1 MKILEV
7 FLIILTIKFQFL
19 TVAHLALYVWVSTCC
34 FNLFVFPFLDPG
46 NEAPEIPSD
55 IHI

>member
-46 NEAPEIPSD
+46 NEAS
-55 IHI
+55 